1 MKIINASCSF
11 ASIFVISIIVSC
23 SQTLD
28 MSDFA
33 WLEGQWQRV
42 DLEERQTAYE
52 TWQVK
57 NGKMYGIG
65 CTLEGKDTVFVEYLS
80 IFEKNGKHYYSADV
94 AHNPEA
100 VAFEITPKENGFIC
114 VNENHDFPNKISY
127 TQNGDSL
134 VVFIS
139 DMSEENKRYF
149 KFVRNK

>member
-1 MKIINASCSF
+1 MKYVSIRQFSVALSLIISLSACNQTSF
-11 ASIFVISIIVSC
+11 DADY
-23 SQTLD
+23 T
-28 MSDFA
+28 
-33 WLEGQWQRV
+33 WLIGQWQRI
-42 DLEERQTAYE
+42 DMEESQIAYE

-57 NGKMYGIG
+57 SGKMYGIG

-80 IFEKNGKHYYSADV
+80 ILEKKGKHYYSADV

-100 VAFEITPKENGFIC
+100 VSFEITPKENGFIC
-114 VNENHDFPNKISY
+114 VNEKHDFPNKISY

-149 KFVRNK
+149 RFVRKE